1 MYQYRDGESE
11 YWADN
16 YDVDGMDED
25 MQEDLSGRVMGE
37 TGFED
42 EYYGVPV
49 CFLLPCTIRLVWLI
63 TARCLYSSLQFL
75 YNLKMKWGLS
85 HV

>member
-1 MYQYRDGESE
+1 MYQYRDREGE

-16 YDVDGMDED
+16 YDVDDMDED

-42 EYYGVPV
+42 EYYGCTSMFPSPMYYQISLINY
-49 CFLLPCTIRLVWLI
+49 CALLIFKPTIFI
-63 TARCLYSSLQFL
+63 
-75 YNLKMKWGLS
+75 
-85 HV
+85 